1 MPRRRTTAAL
11 FALCALGGGGTAGA
25 QAVTGLGDD
34 ATTTPSGSFRIK
46 VQSDWSY
53 YDQLFVS
60 PAPGAAGLLRPL
72 GARFTLDSLGAA
84 QLPILNPVQDSL
96 RAITGMAGLK
106 VSLGQT
112 FAQVTNRVAS
122 VPISIEAGIASWLS
136 VTATVPIVHT
146 RTSVFFRANQTTSA
160 ANLAANPAGTDPTAR
175 ATDSALTQQM
185 ITSASAVQ
193 SYCSG
198 SGARDPKCS
207 GYSSLVTSATTL
219 GNSLSN
225 LYTYGLLVPARGST
239 IQSAV
244 DARIATIRTA
254 LNAFASNSASGV
266 PYVAA
271 TGVVGAPV
279 PLATPTLQA
288 LLTNAPYGVGLDPLQ
303 TVERTHIGDAELTA
317 KVKLFD
323 TFAMRGQSRFEPS
336 GVNARLSI
344 AGGYR
349 FPTGALSSANAL
361 TDIGSGTH
369 VGAVLL
375 RGYADLSL
383 GRHFWISGIG
393 RFAKAAS
400 DSLSIR
406 FAPGVA
412 FPSVSSIVGV
422 SRQTGNLAEFDVL
435 PRWVF
440 NDFVSIGG
448 EYLYRHKPADQFT
461 SGGVNQFTSGG
472 VAVQGLSA
480 GTEFTEQRVGAGIVF
495 SNAHAVSLGKSS
507 IPFDVSYLHTE
518 TIAGTGGA
526 VPKLIAEQI
535 LIRLY
540 FRLRRQ
546 P

>member
-1 MPRRRTTAAL
+1 MLVSRTQALIARCAL
-11 FALCALGGGGTAGA
+11 FILCGAIGAGHAGA
-25 QAVTGLGDD
+25 QAVTGLGED
-34 ATTTPSGSFRIK
+34 ATVTPSGSFRIK

-53 YDQLFVS
+53 YDQLFTS
-60 PAPGAAGLLRPL
+60 PAPGVAGVLRPL

-84 QLPILNPVQDSL
+84 QLPILSPVQDSL
-96 RAITGMAGLK
+96 RAITGNAGLK

-122 VPISIEAGIASWLS
+122 VPISIEAGVTSWFS

-146 RTSVFFRANQTTSA
+146 RTSVFFRANQLAGA

-175 ATDSALTQQM
+175 AADSALTRQM
-185 ITSASAVQ
+185 ITSAGAVQ

-198 SGARDPKCS
+198 SGAGDPRCN
-207 GYSSLVTSATTL
+207 GYSSLVSSATAL

-225 LYTYGLLVPARGST
+225 VYTYGLLVPTRGST
-239 IQSAV
+239 IQGAV
-244 DARIATIRTA
+244 DARIATIRGA
-254 LNAFASNSASGV
+254 LNAFASNSSSGV
-266 PYVAA
+266 PFVAA

-279 PLATPTLQA
+279 PLATPVLQA

-323 TFAMRGQSRFEPS
+323 TFGTRGQSRFEPS
-336 GVNARLSI
+336 GVNARFAI

-349 FPTGALSSANAL
+349 FPTGALPSANAL
-361 TDIGSGTH
+361 TDAGSGTH
-369 VGAVLL
+369 VAAVLM

-383 GRHFWISGIG
+383 GSHFWMSGIG
-393 RFAKAAS
+393 RFAKTAS

-412 FPSVSSIVGV
+412 FPSASSIIGV
-422 SRQTGNLAEFDVL
+422 SRQTGNVTELDVV

-448 EYLYRHKPADQFT
+448 EYLYRRKPADQFT
-461 SGGVNQFTSGG
+461 SGGILVP
-472 VAVQGLSA
+472 ALSA
-480 GTEFTEQRVGAGIVF
+480 GTEFTEQRVGGGIVF
-495 SNAHAVSLGKSS
+495 SNAHAVSLGKSR

-526 VPKLIAEQI
+526 VPKLVNEQI

-540 FRLRRQ
+540 FRLRPQR
-546 P
+546 